1 MPAPGIDVLIR
12 GAGPVGCTLA
22 LALKG
27 SHLKVGVLGLNAKP
41 SFRPIALSYA
51 SRLIL
56 ERIGVWQGLAATPI
70 ETIHVSQQQGFGR
83 MVMEAADAGVPAL
96 GYVTEYSALL
106 SALERACAGL
116 LIPEKPAAR

>member
-1 MPAPGIDVLIR
+1 MAAPAIDVLIR

-27 SHLKVGVLGLNAKP
+27 SSLSIAVLGTTSVKP
-41 SFRPIALSYA
+41 AFRPIALSYA

-83 MVMEAADAGVPAL
+83 VVMEAADKRPFHHL
-96 GYVTEYSALL
+96 D
-106 SALERACAGL
+106 
-116 LIPEKPAAR
+116 